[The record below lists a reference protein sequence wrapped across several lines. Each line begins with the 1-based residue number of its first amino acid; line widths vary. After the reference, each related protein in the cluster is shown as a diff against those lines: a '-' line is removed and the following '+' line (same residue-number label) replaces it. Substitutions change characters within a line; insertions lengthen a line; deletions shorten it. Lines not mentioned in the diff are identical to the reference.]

1 MNEKIKPEHLQRAAY
16 VYIRQSTA
24 YQVRFHLEGQKRQYG
39 LSDRAHELG
48 FAQVVVI
55 DEDLGRSGSGLQ
67 ERPGFGRL
75 LAAVCQGTAGAV
87 VALEASRLARN
98 NHDWH
103 HLVDLCALTD
113 TLLIDDDGIYDP
125 KLLNDRLLL
134 GLKGTMSEF
143 ELGLLRQ
150 RARQAF
156 VQKVKRGCAMWEVPV
171 GFVRTEDG
179 QIEKSPDRQVQQAIE
194 AVFSKFNQLGSA
206 RQTVIWFREEHILLP
221 QAKPGSEGKQADWL
235 LATISRVHQILR
247 NPCYAG
253 AFAYGRT
260 GTKTSIIEGRAQRS
274 PSRLYKALEQWE
286 VLIREHHPG
295 YISWEQYLKNRQV
308 MAKNLAQRKGEAGGA
323 AKKGPALLSGLMR
336 CGCCGRRLQVLYS
349 GSEGQVGRYV
359 CNSDRVQRGSSA
371 CLSVGSLRTDGA
383 VVAEVLAAV
392 EPAGIEAAL
401 KASAQAQLEDHEK
414 HRAVELALEKARYE
428 ARRAQRQFDAV
439 EPENRL
445 VAAELE
451 ARWNQALAKVSEL
464 EGRVQG
470 LQVEAAQTISA
481 EQRQRLAEL
490 GKDLKRL
497 WEDPQAPIELKK
509 RILRTVIE
517 EIVVTSQEEPAEHRL
532 QIHWAGGVHT
542 ELRVPRNPSGMHGR
556 MADRS
561 VIELV
566 RELAKVCDDK
576 AIAAVLN
583 RLGYTTGQGNS
594 WRLSRVTSFRH
605 THGIELCTA
614 GCSSIT
620 LQAATQRLKI
630 SDTAVER
637 LIRQGILPARQV
649 VKYAPWVIEER
660 ALELPAVQAAVQAV
674 QKGKRIP
681 SALAEHPEL
690 PIK

>member
-1 MNEKIKPEHLQRAAY
+1 MTEKIRPEHLQRAAY
-16 VYIRQSTA
+16 VYIRQSTVQ
-24 YQVRFHLEGQKRQYG
+24 QVRFHLEGQKRQYA
-39 LSDRAHELG
+39 LRDRAHEFG
-48 FAQVVVI
+48 FTQVVVI

-75 LAAVCQGTAGAV
+75 LAAVCQGAAGAV

-98 NHDWH
+98 NRDWH

-113 TLLIDDDGIYDP
+113 TLLIDDDGIYNP

-156 VQKVKRGCAMWEVPV
+156 MQKAKRGCAMWEVPV

-206 RQTVIWFREEHILLP
+206 RQTVIWFREERILLP
-221 QAKPGSEGKQADWL
+221 QAKPGSEGRQVEWL

-274 PSRLYKALEQWE
+274 LSRLPKSMEQWE
-286 VLIREHHPG
+286 VLIREHHSG
-295 YISWEQYLKNRQV
+295 YICWEQYLKNRQV

-336 CGCCGRRLQVLYS
+336 CGCCGRRLQVVYS
-349 GSEGQVGRYV
+349 GSGGQVGRYV
-359 CNSDRVQRGSSA
+359 CTSDRVQRGSSA

-383 VVAEVLAAV
+383 VVAEVLAAI
-392 EPAGIEAAL
+392 EPVGIEATL
-401 KASAQAQLEDHEK
+401 RVSEQARLEDHEK

-428 ARRAQRQFDAV
+428 AQRARRQYDAV

-464 EGRVQG
+464 EGRVKA
-470 LQVEAAQTISA
+470 LQVETAQTITA
-481 EQRQRLAEL
+481 EQKQRLSEL

-497 WEDPQAPIELKK
+497 WEDPSAPVELKK
-509 RILRTVIE
+509 RIIRTVIE
-517 EIVVTSQEEPAEHRL
+517 EIVVTHHEEPAEHRL

-542 ELRVPRNPSGMHGR
+542 ELRVPRNPPGMHGR
-556 MADRS
+556 MAGRS

-576 AIAAVLN
+576 TIAAVLN

-605 THGIELCTA
+605 THGIELCGATS
-614 GCSSIT
+614 GSLT
-620 LQAATQRLKI
+620 LQAAAERLQV
-630 SDTAVER
+630 SDTVMER
-637 LIRQGILPARQV
+637 LIRSGVLPARQV
-649 VKYAPWVIEER
+649 VKYAPWVILEKD
-660 ALELPAVQAAVQAV
+660 LELPAVQAAVQAV
-674 QKGKRIP
+674 RQGRRLP
-681 SALAEHPEL
+681 SAIVEHPEL